1 MRLRTFE
8 SLMGILLIT
17 AASVVVAAGS
27 FGGQHSAAPKA
38 NADAITGDW
47 AVTFELQGTKVPASF
62 RLKLDGDKVTGTADS
77 HHTGAGTLSKGSW
90 LDNRLDLTI
99 DFAAHESIVVTGKI
113 ENGKLV
119 GEFATE
125 GMRGTWT
132 AEKK

>member
-1 MRLRTFE
+1 M
-8 SLMGILLIT
+8 
-17 AASVVVAAGS
+17 
-27 FGGQHSAAPKA
+27 
-38 NADAITGDW
+38 
-47 AVTFELQGTKVPASF
+47 TFELQGTKVPASF
-62 RLKLDGDKVTGTADS
+62 KLKLNGDKVTGTADS

-90 LDNRLDLTI
+90 LDNKLDFTL